1 MKMKNKQ
8 SYRSP
13 RYPNKGEPTITPM
26 KKAVAVA
33 LFINFLLHTR
43 SHCKEIIVGVTVD
56 LIIL

>member
-8 SYRSP
+8 SYRSL

-43 SHCKEIIVGVTVD
+43 SHCKETSVGVTVD
-56 LIIL
+56 LIML